1 MTWLLIFAVLVIALV
16 AGAVLPRRAAYI
28 AGVDSAAGFPW
39 FWLIFPATAVVVALA
54 VGAWLPGDGVTAG
67 GGNFGWTMYMPLG
80 DADEP
85 SAWDRFRGDY
95 LSDDQAWRLLLP
107 GAWAR
112 VSYPLAALL
121 GLGLTVWAWRRRRI

>member
-1 MTWLLIFAVLVIALV
+1 MTRLLIFAVLVIALV
-16 AGAVLPRRAAYI
+16 AGAVLPRRADSR
-28 AGVDSAAGFPW
+28 AGATAGFPW
-39 FWLIFPATAVVVALA
+39 FWLIFPVTAVLVALA